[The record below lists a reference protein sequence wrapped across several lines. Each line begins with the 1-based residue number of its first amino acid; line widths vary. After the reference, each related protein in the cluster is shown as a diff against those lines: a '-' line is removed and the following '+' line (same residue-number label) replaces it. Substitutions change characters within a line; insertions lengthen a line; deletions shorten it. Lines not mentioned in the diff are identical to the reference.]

1 MAYVRTEM
9 AEAMPAPA
17 STVGVIGWIRSSFFS
32 SIPNGILTLLALYLI
47 WSLLSG
53 LVPWAFLGVWDAQSL
68 RECRDIF
75 AERYPDGETHA
86 CWAVIRDRW
95 DQIIFGYYSPDQ
107 YWRPIL
113 GWILLGVSAV
123 PILYPNA
130 PRWLLYVTVATIF
143 VYPWLIW
150 GGTIWPPIAAF
161 VGLVVGYFAFR
172 ALAAVTAGP
181 EATRDFSTM
190 IASVGAVLATLIWWI
205 LLSPPI
211 VEVMSRALPFGIEA
225 FRSRDLAG
233 FALAITIGV
242 VAIVASLPLGILLA
256 LGRQSDMLIINKLST
271 GFIEMI
277 RGVPLITLIFV
288 AVVLLQYFLPA
299 GTNVDPILAI
309 MILVTL
315 FTAAY
320 IAEVIRAGLAAVPKG
335 QYEAADSL
343 GLNYT
348 MAQRLII
355 LPQALKIAIPGIVSN
370 FISVF
375 KDTVLVSIVFPN
387 DPLGLA
393 DTIRADSNWNGI
405 VWELY
410 GFIAFVFF
418 IFCFAM
424 SRYSMHL
431 ERRLQ
436 TGHR

>member
-1 MAYVRTEM
+1 MSMSYVRTEM
-9 AEAMPAPA
+9 EEPQPAPP
-17 STVGVIGWIRSSFFS
+17 STVGIVGWARANLFS
-32 SIPNGILTLLALYLI
+32 SIPNTILTLAALFLL
-47 WSLLSG
+47 WRLLSS
-53 LVPWAFLGVWDAQSL
+53 LIPWVFLGNWSASSL
-68 RECRDIF
+68 VECRAIF
-75 AERYPDGETHA
+75 AELYADGREYA

-95 DQIIFGYYSPDQ
+95 DQIIFGFYQPEQ
-107 YWRPIL
+107 YWRPII
-113 GWILLGVSAV
+113 GVILIAISAV
-123 PILYPNA
+123 PILYPNT
-130 PRWLLYVTVATIF
+130 PRWLFFVTVATIF
-143 VYPWLIW
+143 VYPFLIW
-150 GGTIWPPIAAF
+150 GGTIWPYVMAALGF
-161 VGLVVGYFAFR
+161 VLGYIAFR
-172 ALAAVTAGP
+172 ALSAVTAGN
-181 EATRDFSTM
+181 AFSTI
-190 IASVGAVLATLIWWI
+190 IAVAGSVIAAAVWWI
-205 LLSPPI
+205 VLSGPI
-211 VEVMSRALPFGIEA
+211 SGSLSEAMPWGIDA
-225 FRSRDLAG
+225 FRSRDLGG

-242 VAIVASLPLGILLA
+242 VAIAASLPLAIALA
-256 LGRQSDMLIINKLST
+256 LGRQSDMFIVNKLST

-288 AVVLLQYFLPA
+288 AVVLLQYFLPS

-343 GLNYT
+343 GLNYG

-387 DPLGLA
+387 DPLGIA

-405 VWELY
+405 LWELY
-410 GFIAFVFF
+410 AFIAIVFF
-418 IFCFAM
+418 VFCFAM
-424 SRYSMHL
+424 SRYSLSL
-431 ERRLQ
+431 EKRLQ

>member
-1 MAYVRTEM
+1 MAEQAFVRTEM
-9 AEAMPAPA
+9 VDPQPAPA
-17 STVGVIGWIRSSFFS
+17 STVGPMKWARDNLFS
-32 SIPNGILTLLALYLI
+32 TPVNAVLTVVSIFLVYYIF
-47 WSLLSG
+47 SG
-53 LVPWAFLGVWDAQSL
+53 LIPWVFRGVWNASSL
-68 RECRDIF
+68 DECREIF
-75 AERYPDGETHA
+75 AARYGEGVEYA
-86 CWAVIRDRW
+86 CWAVIADRW
-95 DQIIFGYYSPDQ
+95 DQVIFGFYSADQ

-113 GWILLGVSAV
+113 GWILIAVSIV
-123 PILYPNA
+123 PVLYPTA

-143 VYPWLIW
+143 VYPFLIW
-150 GGTIWPPIAAF
+150 GGTIWPYIMAF
-161 VGLVVGYFAFR
+161 LGFVVGYVVFRVLSQISSIIAVVAAILAAAFWWIALSGTISS
-172 ALAAVTAGP
+172 ALA
-181 EATRDFSTM
+181 EAM
-190 IASVGAVLATLIWWI
+190 
-205 LLSPPI
+205 PI
-211 VEVMSRALPFGIEA
+211 GLEA
-225 FRSRDLAG
+225 FKSRDLAG

-242 VAIVASLPLGILLA
+242 VAIVASLPLAIALA
-256 LGRQSDMLIINKLST
+256 LGRQSDMFIVNKLST

-288 AVVLLQYFLPA
+288 AVVLLNYFLPS
-299 GTNVDPILAI
+299 GTDVDPILSI

-343 GLNYT
+343 GLNYGL
-348 MAQRLII
+348 AQRLIV

-387 DPLGLA
+387 DPLGIA

-410 GFIAFVFF
+410 GFIAIVFF

-424 SRYSMHL
+424 SRYSMYL

-436 TGHR
+436 TGHK

>member
-1 MAYVRTEM
+1 MTTSYVRTKME
-9 AEAMPAPA
+9 EPQPAPA
-17 STVGVIGWIRSSFFS
+17 STVGIIGWARANLFS
-32 SIPNGILTLLALYLI
+32 SIPNTILTIVALFLLFR
-47 WSLLSG
+47 LLSG
-53 LVPWAFLGVWDAQSL
+53 MIPWIFLGVWNADSL
-68 RECRDIF
+68 VECRAIF
-75 AERYPDGETHA
+75 AERYGEGVEYA
-86 CWAVIRDRW
+86 CWAVIADRW
-95 DQIIFGYYSPDQ
+95 DQIIFGFYSADQ

-113 GWILLGVSAV
+113 GVILIGISAV
-123 PILYPNA
+123 PILYPNT
-130 PRWLLYVTVATIF
+130 PRSLFLVTVATIF
-143 VYPWLIW
+143 VYPFLIW
-150 GGTIWPPIAAF
+150 GGTIWPYLAAAAGF
-161 VGLVVGYFAFR
+161 VVGYFVYR
-172 ALAAVTAGP
+172 VLLTVTA
-181 EATRDFSTM
+181 ASAFSSI
-190 IASVGAVLATLIWWI
+190 IAIAGAIIAAAFWWI
-205 LLSPPI
+205 GISPPI
-211 VEVMSRALPFGIEA
+211 VTALAEALPIGIEA

-242 VAIVASLPLGILLA
+242 VAIAASLPLAIALA
-256 LGRQSDMLIINKLST
+256 LGRQSDMMIVNKLST

-288 AVVLLQYFLPA
+288 AVVLLQYFLPP
-299 GTNVDPILAI
+299 GTGVDPILAI

-343 GLNYT
+343 GLNYG

-387 DPLGLA
+387 DPLGIA

-405 VWELY
+405 LWELY
-410 GFIAFVFF
+410 GFIALVFF
-418 IFCFAM
+418 VFCFAM
-424 SRYSMHL
+424 SRYSLSL
-431 ERRLQ
+431 EKRLQ

>member
-1 MAYVRTEM
+1 MDTAAFVRTEM
-9 AEAMPAPA
+9 VDPKEAPSSA
-17 STVGVIGWIRSSFFS
+17 VGPMKWLRDNLFS
-32 SIPNGILTLLALYLI
+32 SPVNAILTLVSIFIAYYA
-47 WSLLSG
+47 LSG
-53 LVPWAFLGVWDAQSL
+53 LIPWIFLGVWNASSL
-68 RECRDIF
+68 DECREIF
-75 AERYPDGETHA
+75 AARYGDGVEYA
-86 CWAVIRDRW
+86 CWAVIADRW
-95 DQIIFGYYSPDQ
+95 DQVIFGFYSADQ

-113 GWILLGVSAV
+113 GWILIGVAAV
-123 PILYPNA
+123 PVLVPNA
-130 PRWLLYVTVATIF
+130 PRWLFYVTVATLFI
-143 VYPWLIW
+143 YPFLIW
-150 GGTIWPPIAAF
+150 GGTIWPYVMAALGF
-161 VGLVVGYFAFR
+161 VVGYVAYRVLDRVSTGSAFSTVI
-172 ALAAVTAGP
+172 AVTGSVLAAA
-181 EATRDFSTM
+181 
-190 IASVGAVLATLIWWI
+190 IWWI
-205 LLSPPI
+205 VLSGPI
-211 VEVMSRALPFGIEA
+211 ASTLAEALPIGIEA
-225 FRSRDLAG
+225 FKSRDLAG

-242 VAIVASLPLGILLA
+242 VAIVASLPLAIALA
-256 LGRQSDMLIINKLST
+256 LGRQSDMFIVNKLST

-288 AVVLLQYFLPA
+288 AVVLLNYFLPS
-299 GTNVDPILAI
+299 GTDVDPILAI

-343 GLNYT
+343 GLNYG
-348 MAQRLII
+348 MAQRLIV

-387 DPLGLA
+387 DPLGIA

-418 IFCFAM
+418 VFCFAM
-424 SRYSMHL
+424 SRYSMYL

-436 TGHR
+436 TGHK

>member
-1 MAYVRTEM
+1 MSISYVRTEM
-9 AEAMPAPA
+9 EEAQPAPV
-17 STVGVIGWIRSSFFS
+17 STVGFVGWVRGNLFS
-32 SIPNGILTLLALYLI
+32 SVTNTILTLVAAYLLVR
-47 WSLLSG
+47 LLIAI
-53 LVPWAFLGVWDAQSL
+53 VPWIYFGVWDAGSL
-68 RECRDIF
+68 SECREIF
-75 AERYPDGETHA
+75 AQLYPDGQQYA
-86 CWAVIRDRW
+86 CWAVIVDRW
-95 DQIIFGYYSPDQ
+95 DQIIFGFYSADQ
-107 YWRPIL
+107 FWRPIL
-113 GWILLGVSAV
+113 GWILIGVSAV

-130 PRWLLYVTVATIF
+130 PRSLLYVTVATIF
-143 VYPWLIW
+143 VYPFLIW
-150 GGTIWPPIAAF
+150 GGTIWPYLMAA
-161 VGLVVGYFAFR
+161 VGFVVGY
-172 ALAAVTAGP
+172 AVYRG
-181 EATRDFSTM
+181 
-190 IASVGAVLATLIWWI
+190 LATLTASNAFSSIIAVSGGVIGAAVWWI
-205 LLSPPI
+205 VLSGPI
-211 VEVMSRALPFGIEA
+211 SGALADAMPWGIEA

-233 FALAITIGV
+233 FALAVTIGV
-242 VAIVASLPLGILLA
+242 VAIAASLPLAIALA
-256 LGRQSDMLIINKLST
+256 LGRQSDMLIVNKLST

-288 AVVLLQYFLPA
+288 AVVLLQYFLPT
-299 GTNVDPILAI
+299 GTDVDPILAI

-343 GLNYT
+343 GLNYG

-387 DPLGLA
+387 DPLGIA
-393 DTIRADSNWNGI
+393 DTVRADSNWNGI

-410 GFIAFVFF
+410 GFIALVFF

-424 SRYSMHL
+424 SRYSLSL
-431 ERRLQ
+431 EKRLQ

>member
-1 MAYVRTEM
+1 MSDTAFVRTEM
-9 AEAMPAPA
+9 VEAKAAPSSA
-17 STVGVIGWIRSSFFS
+17 VGPMKWVKDNLFS
-32 SIPNGILTLLALYLI
+32 SPVNALLTVVSIFIAYYV
-47 WSLLSG
+47 LSG
-53 LVPWAFLGVWDAQSL
+53 LIPWMFRGIWNAGSL
-68 RECRDIF
+68 VECREIF
-75 AERYPDGETHA
+75 AERYGEGVEYA

-95 DQIIFGYYSPDQ
+95 DQIIFGFYSADQ

-113 GWILLGVSAV
+113 GWILIAISAV
-123 PILYPNA
+123 PVLYPNA
-130 PRWLLYVTVATIF
+130 PRWLLYVTVATLF
-143 VYPWLIW
+143 VYPFLIW
-150 GGTIWPPIAAF
+150 GGTIWPYVMAAVGFVVLYAAYRILAALTEGSAFSTVIAVTGGVLAAAF
-161 VGLVVGYFAFR
+161 
-172 ALAAVTAGP
+172 
-181 EATRDFSTM
+181 
-190 IASVGAVLATLIWWI
+190 WWI
-205 LLSPPI
+205 VLTGPI
-211 VEVMSRALPFGIEA
+211 SGTLAEAIPIGIEP

-242 VAIVASLPLGILLA
+242 VAIVASLPLAIMLA
-256 LGRQSDMLIINKLST
+256 LGRQSDMLIVNKLST
-271 GFIEMI
+271 GFIETI

-288 AVVLLQYFLPA
+288 AVVLLNYFLPS
-299 GTNVDPILAI
+299 GTDVDPILSI

-343 GLNYT
+343 GLNYG

-387 DPLGLA
+387 DPLGIA

-418 IFCFAM
+418 VFCFAM
-424 SRYSMHL
+424 SRYSMYL

-436 TGHR
+436 TGHK

>member
-1 MAYVRTEM
+1 MTDTAFVRTEM
-9 AEAMPAPA
+9 VEAQAAPSSA
-17 STVGVIGWIRSSFFS
+17 VGPMKWLRDNLFSTPV
-32 SIPNGILTLLALYLI
+32 NAILTILSLFIAFQ
-47 WSLLSG
+47 LLSG
-53 LVPWAFLGVWDAQSL
+53 LIPWVFLGVWNASSL
-68 RECRDIF
+68 VECREIF
-75 AERYPDGETHA
+75 AARYGDGVEYA
-86 CWAVIRDRW
+86 CWAVIADRW
-95 DQIIFGYYSPDQ
+95 DQIIFGFYSADQ

-113 GWILLGVSAV
+113 GWILIAVAAV
-123 PILYPNA
+123 PVLVPTA
-130 PRWLLYVTVATIF
+130 PRWLLYVTVATLF
-143 VYPWLIW
+143 VYPFLIW
-150 GGTIWPPIAAF
+150 GGTIWPYVMAALGF
-161 VGLVVGYFAFR
+161 VVGYAVFR
-172 ALAAVTAGP
+172 VLAAATAGS
-181 EATRDFSTM
+181 AFSNVIAVTGAVVAACVWWIVLSGP
-190 IASVGAVLATLIWWI
+190 IASGLAEAM
-205 LLSPPI
+205 PI
-211 VEVMSRALPFGIEA
+211 GIEP

-242 VAIVASLPLGILLA
+242 VAIVASLPLAILLA
-256 LGRQSDMLIINKLST
+256 LGRQSDMFIVNKLST
-271 GFIEMI
+271 GFIETI

-288 AVVLLQYFLPA
+288 AVVLLNYFLPS
-299 GTNVDPILAI
+299 GTDVDPILAI

-343 GLNYT
+343 GLNYG

-387 DPLGLA
+387 DPLGIA
-393 DTIRADSNWNGI
+393 DTVRADSNWNGI

-418 IFCFAM
+418 VFCFAM
-424 SRYSMHL
+424 SRYSMYL

-436 TGHR
+436 TGHK